1 MTLEP
6 LPNETYI
13 GTVVGLYC
21 TVWLDSAV
29 DTDVQVTVSIT
40 PASEES
46 QSFREANDLGN
57 GAYQSSLVFSPLASG
72 DGSVYVCNVSVQSAN
87 EHVVGTTANTAY
99 SLTPLGTMQTVP
111 LTLTRDLCSH
121 IVLFQSSLSLS
132 LQMYQSLQWLFHG
145 TNQQYWVPMALYCAQ
160 STQYPGCSTHQL
172 SPGRTR
178 PLAAERGK
186 WREKGACFG
195 VDFISVQLW
204 WNTEEDTPALPHF
217 CFLTLP
223 SSLCHPPTNT
233 H

>member
-40 PASEES
+40 PASDES

-99 SLTPLGTMQTVP
+99 SLTPLGMMQTVP
-111 LTLTRDLCSH
+111 LSLVTFVHTLCCSSLFLSRCTRACSGCFPGPTSSTGYQWLF
-121 IVLFQSSLSLS
+121 IVHSQHSTRVAPPTNYHLGGHAPWQQRGGGGGRRKHVLASTLFQSNSG
-132 LQMYQSLQWLFHG
+132 G
-145 TNQQYWVPMALYCAQ
+145 TRRKIHL
-160 STQYPGCSTHQL
+160 
-172 SPGRTR
+172 
-178 PLAAERGK
+178 
-186 WREKGACFG
+186 
-195 VDFISVQLW
+195 
-204 WNTEEDTPALPHF
+204 
-217 CFLTLP
+217 
-223 SSLCHPPTNT
+223 LCHTFVS
-233 H
+233 

>member
-29 DTDVQVTVSIT
+29 DTDVQVTASIT

-46 QSFREANDLGN
+46 QSFREANDRGN
-57 GAYQSSLVFSPLASG
+57 GAYQTSLVFSPLASG

-121 IVLFQSSLSLS
+121 IVLFQSSLSFLS
-132 LQMYQSLQWLFHG
+132 RCTRACSGCFPGPTSSTGYQWLFIVHS
-145 TNQQYWVPMALYCAQ
+145 QH
-160 STQYPGCSTHQL
+160 ST
-172 SPGRTR
+172 RV
-178 PLAAERGK
+178 A
-186 WREKGACFG
+186 
-195 VDFISVQLW
+195 
-204 WNTEEDTPALPHF
+204 
-217 CFLTLP
+217 
-223 SSLCHPPTNT
+223 PPTNYHLGGHAPWQQRGGGGGRREHVLAST
-233 H
+233 LFQSNSGGTRRKIHLLCHTFVS